1 MAPSSA
7 LVFYQWRTHA
17 SHPALCRDDAQKI
30 VGYVLVLAW
39 SHPSS
44 TGLDVAVRRERGFLL
59 ARAASLRSC
68 AVCARASQS
77 DKSAAVHAM
86 ITVTRYPAE
95 KPHHKPTSG
104 DSSQSSG
111 QPRRTLKAN
120 RYASIGLRRKAPHR

>member
-59 ARAASLRSC
+59 DARSFASELRRLCEGLPIRQERRRACDDHGDEVSCREAPPQADERRLVAVKRAAEADL
-68 AVCARASQS
+68 
-77 DKSAAVHAM
+77 
-86 ITVTRYPAE
+86 E
-95 KPHHKPTSG
+95 G
-104 DSSQSSG
+104 E
-111 QPRRTLKAN
+111 
-120 RYASIGLRRKAPHR
+120 